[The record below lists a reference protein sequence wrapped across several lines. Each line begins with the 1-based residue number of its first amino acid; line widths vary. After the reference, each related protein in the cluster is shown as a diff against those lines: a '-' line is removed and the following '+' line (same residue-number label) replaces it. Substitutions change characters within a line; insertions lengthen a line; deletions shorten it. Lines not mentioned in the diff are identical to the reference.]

1 MKKVN
6 IKTEDAKVINI
17 LADNKK
23 VLVMSILD
31 KLSLANLE
39 MLHDRDSKF
48 ILLHITR
55 DDCGCEFSYKT
66 ELDIPSE
73 SVICEHGNEVIR
85 YTN

>member
-6 IKTEDAKVINI
+6 IKTDDAKIINI

-31 KLSLANLE
+31 KLSLSSLE
-39 MLHDRDSKF
+39 MLHRRDHKF
-48 ILLHITR
+48 TLLHITR

-66 ELDIPSE
+66 ELDIPNE
-73 SVICEHGNEVIR
+73 SVICEHGNEVIK